1 MLASDAN
8 ATMNDIGKYLR
19 NVFPDSHQSPHFVEA
34 ERTKANERAKE
45 LMVIKRFALDVSV
58 MSVLSVSLIGALAGC
73 QKQSP
78 DDAPAPVAAT
88 TSAAPASTTAQAPAY
103 QPPTAEQLFA
113 LVAPIALFPDRLVA
127 QTLAA
132 STHPDDVGAARDFL
146 QQNRNLTGSALI
158 DAADGQP
165 WDPSVKSLVAF
176 PAVLDQLAN
185 NTEWTAALGA
195 AYASEP
201 TDVMNAIQVMRGRA
215 RAHGNLQN
223 SPQQTVQI
231 DPRGPSDD
239 ETVPDDNGI
248 VAAPAQTI
256 LIEPAE
262 SGVVYVPDYDPDA
275 VYGEPIVTRVYSQG
289 WYEEPPHDR
298 GDLVATGL
306 ISFGAGVLV
315 GELFASHG
323 HREPPRWGWN
333 SWNTSWGGGRPGG
346 PHYGGRPAIV
356 YDNHP
361 YPVNRTTVINRT
373 VNIDRS
379 VHVDRSNHID
389 NRHDFNNNNV
399 EGRRPGAPVAAAPRP
414 IQPDYAHMQRPNFTA
429 GMTRPTAPNARPA
442 LPPPQAAQAQRA
454 EGQRADGRAQA
465 FGQRP
470 GNPGNPAEARN
481 ANAAQALRPGQ
492 PQPGQNV
499 TRNEPTRFDPRQQVG
514 GQVGQV
520 PHVDPREQQR
530 GAQAAQAGR
539 PESRPAQVAQPSRVD
554 PRQQQAAQAQQQAN
568 AREQEAERSRA
579 EAQQRAAATPRPQP
593 AAQPQRPQQVER
605 PAFQQRPEP
614 QRVEPERQAQQR
626 PEPQRME
633 PQRQPQQQQ
642 RPAPAP
648 RPQPQPQHENHAPA
662 SKPAPPAHH
671 DKHDD
676 H

>member
-1 MLASDAN
+1 
-8 ATMNDIGKYLR
+8 
-19 NVFPDSHQSPHFVEA
+19 
-34 ERTKANERAKE
+34 
-45 LMVIKRFALDVSV
+45 MVIKRFALDVSM

-73 QKQSP
+73 QRQAP
-78 DDAPAPVAAT
+78 ADAPAPVAAT
-88 TSAAPASTTAQAPAY
+88 TAVAPASATAQAPAY

-132 STHPDDVGAARDFL
+132 STHPDDVDAARDFL

-223 SPQQTVQI
+223 SAQQVVQI

-239 ETVPDDNGI
+239 ETVAEDGGI

-262 SGVVYVPDYDPDA
+262 SDVVYVPDYDPDA

-289 WYEEPPHDR
+289 WYEAPPRQD
-298 GDLVATGL
+298 DLVVTGL
-306 ISFGAGVLV
+306 VSFGVGVLV
-315 GELFASHG
+315 GQLFSSHE

-346 PHYGGRPAIV
+346 PHYGRPAIV

-379 VHVDRSNHID
+379 THID
-389 NRHDFNNNNV
+389 NRHDFNNRIDNR
-399 EGRRPGAPVAAAPRP
+399 GRPAPIAAAPRP
-414 IQPDYAHMQRPNFTA
+414 AQPDYAHMQRPNFTA

-442 LPPPQAAQAQRA
+442 LPPPQAQRA
-454 EGQRADGRAQA
+454 QEQRGDGQRGDGRAPDFA
-465 FGQRP
+465 QRP
-470 GNPGNPAEARN
+470 GNPADARGPN
-481 ANAAQALRPGQ
+481 AGQSLRPGQ
-492 PQPGQNV
+492 IAGQPSRPGQTQPAQNAA
-499 TRNEPTRFDPRQQVG
+499 RNEPTRFDPRQQVA
-514 GQVGQV
+514 GQV

-530 GAQAAQAGR
+530 AAQAGHQDAR
-539 PESRPAQVAQPSRVD
+539 PQQIAQPTRVD
-554 PRQQQAAQAQQQAN
+554 PRQQQLPQQRVDS
-568 AREQEAERSRA
+568 REQDVERSRA
-579 EAQQRAAATPRPQP
+579 EAQQRAAAAPRPQAIP
-593 AAQPQRPQQVER
+593 QPQRPQQFERPPVQER
-605 PAFQQRPEP
+605 PAPQRVEQQRPQPQHVEPQRIEQQRPQPQRAEPQREQQRAAPQRPEP
-614 QRVEPERQAQQR
+614 QHENR
-626 PEPQRME
+626 
-633 PQRQPQQQQ
+633 
-642 RPAPAP
+642 APAP
-648 RPQPQPQHENHAPA
+648 KQAAPQR
-662 SKPAPPAHH
+662 H
-671 DKHDD
+671 DKKDD
-676 H
+676 HGG

>member
-1 MLASDAN
+1 
-8 ATMNDIGKYLR
+8 
-19 NVFPDSHQSPHFVEA
+19 
-34 ERTKANERAKE
+34 
-45 LMVIKRFALDVSV
+45 MVSKRFARDISV

-73 QKQSP
+73 QRQ
-78 DDAPAPVAAT
+78 APADPQAPVAAT
-88 TSAAPASTTAQAPAY
+88 TAIAPAPATAQAPAY

-132 STHPDDVGAARDFL
+132 STHPDDVAAARDFL
-146 QQNRNLTGSALI
+146 EQNRNLTGSALI

-223 SPQQTVQI
+223 SAQQTVQI

-239 ETVPDDNGI
+239 ETVAEDGGI

-262 SGVVYVPDYDPDA
+262 SDVVYVPDYDPDT

-289 WYEEPPHDR
+289 WYEAPPRRD
-298 GDLVATGL
+298 DLIATGL
-306 ISFGAGVLV
+306 VSFGAGILV

-333 SWNTSWGGGRPGG
+333 AWNTSWGGGRPGG

-379 VHVDRSNHID
+379 VHIDRSNHID
-389 NRHDFNNNNV
+389 NRHDFNNATNN
-399 EGRRPGAPVAAAPRP
+399 GFANHPIDRRGQAAPIANAARP
-414 IQPDYAHMQRPNFTA
+414 SPPDYAHMQRPTFTA
-429 GMTRPTAPNARPA
+429 GMTHPTAPNARPS
-442 LPPPQAAQAQRA
+442 LPPPQAARV
-454 EGQRADGRAQA
+454 EGQRADGRGPEVA
-465 FGQRP
+465 GRP
-470 GNPGNPAEARN
+470 GNPADVRN
-481 ANAAQALRPGQ
+481 ANAGQAFRP
-492 PQPGQNV
+492 
-499 TRNEPTRFDPRQQVG
+499 
-514 GQVGQV
+514 GQVGQAPRLD
-520 PHVDPREQQR
+520 PHEQQR
-530 GAQAAQAGR
+530 GAQATRQDAR
-539 PESRPAQVAQPSRVD
+539 PLPSAQPQPQSPQRID
-554 PRQQQAAQAQQQAN
+554 PRAG
-568 AREQEAERSRA
+568 EAERSRA
-579 EAQQRAAATPRPQP
+579 EAQQRAATAPRPQASP
-593 AAQPQRPQQVER
+593 QPQRQQPVER
-605 PAFQQRPEP
+605 PANQERPMPSMPPRIEQPRPEP
-614 QRVEPERQAQQR
+614 QRAAPQRQ
-626 PEPQRME
+626 EPQRVE
-633 PQRQPQQQQ
+633 Q
-642 RPAPAP
+642 P
-648 RPQPQPQHENHAPA
+648 RPQPQRAEPQREPQRAAPQQRPEPQHENHAPA
-662 SKPAPPAHH
+662 PRPAPQHH
-671 DKHDD
+671 DKKDEHG
-676 H
+676 

>member
-1 MLASDAN
+1 LLHCSVKTCVFDAN
-8 ATMNDIGKYLR
+8 GRMNDIGKSLR
-19 NVFPDSHQSPHFVEA
+19 NAVSDSHQSPVFDEA
-34 ERTKANERAKE
+34 ERTKVHERAKE
-45 LMVIKRFALDVSV
+45 LMVIKRFALDIPM

-73 QKQSP
+73 QRQAP
-78 DDAPAPVAAT
+78 ADADAPASVAAT
-88 TSAAPASTTAQAPAY
+88 STAAPAATSAQAPGY
-103 QPPTAEQLFA
+103 QQPTAEQLFA

-146 QQNRNLTGSALI
+146 QQNQNLTGAALI
-158 DAADGQP
+158 DGADGQP

-223 SPQQTVQI
+223 SAQQVVQV
-231 DPRGPSDD
+231 DQRGPSDD
-239 ETVPDDNGI
+239 ETVADDNGI

-256 LIEPAE
+256 VIEPAE

-289 WYEEPPHDR
+289 WYEEPPRDR

-373 VNIDRS
+373 VNINRS
-379 VHVDRSNHID
+379 VNVDRSNHID
-389 NRHDFNNNNV
+389 NRHDFNNRIDD
-399 EGRRPGAPVAAAPRP
+399 RRQAAPVAAAPRP
-414 IQPDYAHMQRPNFTA
+414 AQPDYAHMQRPNFTA
-429 GMTRPTAPNARPA
+429 GMTRPTAPNARPNV
-442 LPPPQAAQAQRA
+442 PPPQA
-454 EGQRADGRAQA
+454 QRADARGPE

-470 GNPGNPAEARN
+470 G
-481 ANAAQALRPGQ
+481 
-492 PQPGQNV
+492 QNV
-499 TRNEPTRFDPRQQVG
+499 TQNGPTRFDPRQQTA
-514 GQVGQV
+514 GQV

-530 GAQAAQAGR
+530 AAQAGR
-539 PESRPAQVAQPSRVD
+539 QEGRPPQAEQPARID

-568 AREQEAERSRA
+568 GREQQAERSRA
-579 EAQQRAAATPRPQP
+579 EAQQRAAAMP
-593 AAQPQRPQQVER
+593 QPQRPQQVER
-605 PAFQQRPEP
+605 PQVQERPVPQHMEQQQQQQQQRQEQQQ
-614 QRVEPERQAQQR
+614 QRQQQQQERQQQQQ
-626 PEPQRME
+626 QRME
-633 PQRQPQQQQ
+633 QQREQQ
-642 RPAPAP
+642 RPAPQP
-648 RPQPQPQHENHAPA
+648 RQEPQQRQQPQHENRAPA
-662 SKPAPPAHH
+662 QKAAPPAHH

>member
-1 MLASDAN
+1 
-8 ATMNDIGKYLR
+8 
-19 NVFPDSHQSPHFVEA
+19 
-34 ERTKANERAKE
+34 
-45 LMVIKRFALDVSV
+45 MVIKRFALDISM

-73 QKQSP
+73 QRQAP
-78 DDAPAPVAAT
+78 ADADAQAPVAAT
-88 TSAAPASTTAQAPAY
+88 SAAGPATASTQAPAY
-103 QPPTAEQLFA
+103 QLPTAEQLFA

-146 QQNRNLTGSALI
+146 QQNRNLTGAALI

-223 SPQQTVQI
+223 SAQQVVQVEQ
-231 DPRGPSDD
+231 RGPSVD
-239 ETVPDDNGI
+239 ETVADDNGI

-256 LIEPAE
+256 VIEPAE

-289 WYEEPPHDR
+289 WYEEPPRDR

-361 YPVNRTTVINRT
+361 YAVNRTTVINRT
-373 VNIDRS
+373 VNINRS
-379 VHVDRSNHID
+379 VNIDRSNHID
-389 NRHDFNNNNV
+389 NRHDFNNNNIDN
-399 EGRRPGAPVAAAPRP
+399 RRQAAPVATGARPAP
-414 IQPDYAHMQRPNFTA
+414 PDYAHMQRPNFTA
-429 GMTRPTAPNARPA
+429 GMTHPTAPNARPA
-442 LPPPQAAQAQRA
+442 LPPPQAQAQAQAEA
-454 EGQRADGRAQA
+454 EGQRADGRGLA

-470 GNPGNPAEARN
+470 GNPADPRN
-481 ANAAQALRPGQ
+481 ANAARAFRPSQ
-492 PQPGQNV
+492 NPPGQNV
-499 TRNEPTRFDPRQQVG
+499 TRNEPTRFDPRQQAG
-514 GQVGQV
+514 GQV

-530 GAQAAQAGR
+530 ATQAA
-539 PESRPAQVAQPSRVD
+539 
-554 PRQQQAAQAQQQAN
+554 QAAQAQQQAN
-568 AREQEAERSRA
+568 AREQEAGRSRA
-579 EAQQRAAATPRPQP
+579 EAQQRAAAMPRPQP
-593 AAQPQRPQQVER
+593 AAQPRLQPQPQPQPQRPQQIERQPAQER
-605 PAFQQRPEP
+605 PMPQRAEPQREPQQRMEQPRPQP
-614 QRVEPERQAQQR
+614 QRVEQQHEQQR
-626 PEPQRME
+626 SAP
-633 PQRQPQQQQ
+633 QQ
-642 RPAPAP
+642 RPAPQQ
-648 RPQPQPQHENHAPA
+648 RQEPQHENHAPA
-662 SKPAPPAHH
+662 QKAAPPAHH
-671 DKHDD
+671 DRHDD

>member
-1 MLASDAN
+1 M
-8 ATMNDIGKYLR
+8 
-19 NVFPDSHQSPHFVEA
+19 
-34 ERTKANERAKE
+34 
-45 LMVIKRFALDVSV
+45 IKRFALDIPM
-58 MSVLSVSLIGALAGC
+58 MSILSVSLIGALAGC
-73 QKQSP
+73 QRQAP

-88 TSAAPASTTAQAPAY
+88 TAAAPASATTQAPAAY

-146 QQNRNLTGSALI
+146 QQNRNLTGSGLI

-223 SPQQTVQI
+223 SAQQVVQV
-231 DPRGPSDD
+231 DARGPSDD
-239 ETVPDDNGI
+239 ETVAEDGGI

-262 SGVVYVPDYDPDA
+262 SDVVYVPDYDPDA

-289 WYEEPPHDR
+289 WYEAPPRRD
-298 GDLVATGL
+298 DLVVTGL
-306 ISFGAGVLV
+306 VSFGVGVLV
-315 GELFASHG
+315 GQLFSSHE

-346 PHYGGRPAIV
+346 PHYGRPAIV

-379 VHVDRSNHID
+379 THID
-389 NRHDFNNNNV
+389 NRHDFNNNHVDN
-399 EGRRPGAPVAAAPRP
+399 RRQAAPIAAAPRP
-414 IQPDYAHMQRPNFTA
+414 AAPDYAHMQRPNFTA

-442 LPPPQAAQAQRA
+442 LPPPQALRPEAQRG
-454 EGQRADGRAQA
+454 EGQRGDGRAPDFA
-465 FGQRP
+465 QRP
-470 GNPGNPAEARN
+470 GQTGG
-481 ANAAQALRPGQ
+481 QQLRPGQ
-492 PQPGQNV
+492 AQPGQPAA
-499 TRNEPTRFDPRQQVG
+499 RNEPTRFDPRQQVA
-514 GQVGQV
+514 GQV

-530 GAQAAQAGR
+530 AAQPGHQDAR
-539 PESRPAQVAQPSRVD
+539 QQQVAQPQRVD
-554 PRQQQAAQAQQQAN
+554 Q
-568 AREQEAERSRA
+568 REQEAEHSRA
-579 EAQQRAAATPRPQP
+579 QAQQRAAEAQRPQAVP
-593 AAQPQRPQQVER
+593 QPQRPQQFERPPTQER
-605 PAFQQRPEP
+605 PAP
-614 QRVEPERQAQQR
+614 QRVEPQHAEPQREQQRAAPPR
-626 PEPQRME
+626 PEPQHENR
-633 PQRQPQQQQ
+633 
-642 RPAPAP
+642 APAP
-648 RPQPQPQHENHAPA
+648 KQAAPQPKQAAPQRRDR
-662 SKPAPPAHH
+662 K
-671 DKHDD
+671 DD
-676 H
+676 HGG

>member
-1 MLASDAN
+1 MTFQTAISHLVSSKLSA
-8 ATMNDIGKYLR
+8 LR
-19 NVFPDSHQSPHFVEA
+19 P
-34 ERTKANERAKE
+34 NERANE
-45 LMVIKRFALDVSV
+45 LMVIKRFALDVSM
-58 MSVLSVSLIGALAGC
+58 MSVLSISLIGALAGC
-73 QKQSP
+73 QRE
-78 DDAPAPVAAT
+78 APADAQVPVAAAT
-88 TSAAPASTTAQAPAY
+88 AAAPASAASQAPAY

-146 QQNRNLTGSALI
+146 QQNRDLTGIALI
-158 DAADGQP
+158 DAADAQP

-223 SPQQTVQI
+223 SAQQVVQV
-231 DPRGPSDD
+231 DARGPSD
-239 ETVPDDNGI
+239 ETVAEDAGI

-262 SGVVYVPDYDPDA
+262 SDVVYVPDYDPDA

-289 WYEEPPHDR
+289 WYEAPRRRD
-298 GDLVATGL
+298 DLIATGL

-315 GELFASHG
+315 GQLFSSHE

-346 PHYGGRPAIV
+346 PHYGPPAIV

-373 VNIDRS
+373 VNINRS
-379 VHVDRSNHID
+379 THID
-389 NRHDFNNNNV
+389 NRHKFNNNNNNQSDNR
-399 EGRRPGAPVAAAPRP
+399 GRPAPLTAAPRP
-414 IQPDYAHMQRPNFTA
+414 AAPDYAHMQRPNFTA

-442 LPPPQAAQAQRA
+442 LPPPQAQRA
-454 EGQRADGRAQA
+454 QEQRADGHRGDGRTPDLA
-465 FGQRP
+465 QRP
-470 GNPGNPAEARN
+470 GNPTEARGQN
-481 ANAAQALRPGQ
+481 AGQPLRPGQ
-492 PQPGQNV
+492 AVGQAAGQQPRPGQTQPGQNAA
-499 TRNEPTRFDPRQQVG
+499 RNAPTRFDPRQQA
-514 GQVGQV
+514 VGQV

-530 GAQAAQAGR
+530 NAQPGRPDTRPQQAAQ
-539 PESRPAQVAQPSRVD
+539 PARID
-554 PRQQQAAQAQQQAN
+554 PRQQQPAQPQRIDG
-568 AREQEAERSRA
+568 REQEAERARA
-579 EAQQRAAATPRPQP
+579 EAQQRAAAAPRPQALP
-593 AAQPQRPQQVER
+593 QAVPQPQRPQQFQRPPAQER
-605 PAFQQRPEP
+605 PVP
-614 QRVEPERQAQQR
+614 QRAEQPRPAQQR
-626 PEPQRME
+626 AE
-633 PQRQPQQQQ
+633 QPRPAQQ
-642 RPAPAP
+642 RAEQP
-648 RPQPQPQHENHAPA
+648 RPQPQRAEPQREQQRAAPSRPEPQHENRAPA
-662 SKPAPPAHH
+662 AKPAPPAHH
-671 DKHDD
+671 EKHDD

>member
-1 MLASDAN
+1 
-8 ATMNDIGKYLR
+8 
-19 NVFPDSHQSPHFVEA
+19 
-34 ERTKANERAKE
+34 
-45 LMVIKRFALDVSV
+45 MVIKRFALDVSV

-73 QKQSP
+73 QRQAP
-78 DDAPAPVAAT
+78 ADAPAPVAAT
-88 TSAAPASTTAQAPAY
+88 TAAAPASAATQAAAY

-132 STHPDDVGAARDFL
+132 STHPDDVAAARDFL

-158 DAADGQP
+158 DAADAQP

-185 NTEWTAALGA
+185 NAEWTGALGA

-223 SPQQTVQI
+223 SSQQTVQI
-231 DPRGPSDD
+231 DQRGPSAD
-239 ETVPDDNGI
+239 ETVADDNGI

-262 SGVVYVPDYDPDA
+262 SDVVYVPDYDPDA
-275 VYGEPIVTRVYSQG
+275 VYGEPIVSRVYSQG
-289 WYEEPPHDR
+289 WYEEPPRDR

-346 PHYGGRPAIV
+346 PHYGRPAIV

-373 VNIDRS
+373 VNINRS
-379 VHVDRSNHID
+379 VNIDRSNHID
-389 NRHDFNNNNV
+389 NR
-399 EGRRPGAPVAAAPRP
+399 RQAAPVATGARPAP
-414 IQPDYAHMQRPNFTA
+414 PDYAHMQRPNFTA

-442 LPPPQAAQAQRA
+442 LPPPQAQAQAQRA
-454 EGQRADGRAQA
+454 EGQRADGRGQA

-470 GNPGNPAEARN
+470 GNPADARN
-481 ANAAQALRPGQ
+481 TNAAQALRPGQ
-492 PQPGQNV
+492 PQQPGQNV
-499 TRNEPTRFDPRQQVG
+499 THNQPTRFDPRQRSP
-514 GQVGQV
+514 GQV

-530 GAQAAQAGR
+530 AAQAAQAGR
-539 PESRPAQVAQPSRVD
+539 QEARPPQVAQPAHVD
-554 PRQQQAAQAQQQAN
+554 PRQQQAAQAQQAN
-568 AREQEAERSRA
+568 AREQEANRSRA
-579 EAQQRAAATPRPQP
+579 EAQQRATAMPRPQP
-593 AAQPQRPQQVER
+593 AAQPQRPPQSER
-605 PAFQQRPEP
+605 QPAQERSMP
-614 QRVEPERQAQQR
+614 QREA
-626 PEPQRME
+626 PQRAE
-633 PQRQPQQQQ
+633 Q
-642 RPAPAP
+642 P
-648 RPQPQPQHENHAPA
+648 RPQPQRQEPQREQQRPASQPRQEPQHENHAPA
-662 SKPAPPAHH
+662 SKPAPPAKR

>member
-1 MLASDAN
+1 
-8 ATMNDIGKYLR
+8 
-19 NVFPDSHQSPHFVEA
+19 
-34 ERTKANERAKE
+34 
-45 LMVIKRFALDVSV
+45 MVIKRFALDVSV

-73 QKQSP
+73 QRQAP
-78 DDAPAPVAAT
+78 ADAPAPVAAT
-88 TSAAPASTTAQAPAY
+88 AASAPAPASEATSAAAY

-132 STHPDDVGAARDFL
+132 ATHPDDVAAARDFL

-185 NTEWTAALGA
+185 NTEWTGALGA

-223 SPQQTVQI
+223 SAQQTVQI
-231 DPRGPSDD
+231 DARGPSDD
-239 ETVPDDNGI
+239 ETVADDNGI

-256 LIEPAE
+256 LIEPAQ
-262 SGVVYVPDYDPDA
+262 SDVVYVPDYDPDA

-289 WYEEPPHDR
+289 WYEEPPRDR

-346 PHYGGRPAIV
+346 PHYGRPAIV

-373 VNIDRS
+373 VNINRS
-379 VHVDRSNHID
+379 VNIDRSNHID
-389 NRHDFNNNNV
+389 NRHDFNNGNNN
-399 EGRRPGAPVAAAPRP
+399 GNINNNIDSRRQAAPLATGARP
-414 IQPDYAHMQRPNFTA
+414 APPDYAHMQRPNFTA

-442 LPPPQAAQAQRA
+442 LPPPQQAQAQRA
-454 EGQRADGRAQA
+454 EGQRPDGRGQE

-470 GNPGNPAEARN
+470 GNPAEVRN
-481 ANAAQALRPGQ
+481 LNAAQAFRPGQ
-492 PQPGQNV
+492 PQQPGQNV
-499 TRNEPTRFDPRQQVG
+499 TRNEPTRFDPRQQSP
-514 GQVGQV
+514 GQV

-530 GAQAAQAGR
+530 T
-539 PESRPAQVAQPSRVD
+539 AQPARVD
-554 PRQQQAAQAQQQAN
+554 PRQQEAAQAQQQAN
-568 AREQEAERSRA
+568 AREQEANRSRA

-593 AAQPQRPQQVER
+593 AAQPQRPPQFERQPAQER
-605 PAFQQRPEP
+605 PMPQREAP
-614 QRVEPERQAQQR
+614 QRVEQPR
-626 PEPQRME
+626 PQPQRQE
-633 PQRQPQQQQ
+633 PQRQEPQREQQ
-642 RPAPAP
+642 RPAPQP
-648 RPQPQPQHENHAPA
+648 RPEPQHENHAPA
-662 SKPAPPAHH
+662 SKPAPPAKH

>member
-1 MLASDAN
+1 
-8 ATMNDIGKYLR
+8 
-19 NVFPDSHQSPHFVEA
+19 
-34 ERTKANERAKE
+34 
-45 LMVIKRFALDVSV
+45 MVIKRFAPDVSM

-73 QKQSP
+73 QRQAP
-78 DDAPAPVAAT
+78 ADAQAPVAAT
-88 TSAAPASTTAQAPAY
+88 TAAAPASAMTQAPAY
-103 QPPTAEQLFA
+103 QPPTAEQLYA

-223 SPQQTVQI
+223 SAQQVVQI

-239 ETVPDDNGI
+239 ETVAEDGGI

-262 SGVVYVPDYDPDA
+262 PDVVYVPDYDPDT

-289 WYEEPPHDR
+289 WYEAPPRQD
-298 GDLVATGL
+298 DLVVTGL
-306 ISFGAGVLV
+306 VSFGVGVLV
-315 GELFASHG
+315 GQLFSSHE

-333 SWNTSWGGGRPGG
+333 AWNTSWGGGRPGG
-346 PHYGGRPAIV
+346 PHYGRPAIV

-379 VHVDRSNHID
+379 THID
-389 NRHDFNNNNV
+389 NRHDFNNRIDNR
-399 EGRRPGAPVAAAPRP
+399 GRPAPIAAAPRP
-414 IQPDYAHMQRPNFTA
+414 VQPDYAHMQRPNFTA

-442 LPPPQAAQAQRA
+442 LPPPQAQRA
-454 EGQRADGRAQA
+454 QEQRADEQRGGGRAPDFA
-465 FGQRP
+465 QRP
-470 GNPGNPAEARN
+470 GNPADARGPN
-481 ANAAQALRPGQ
+481 VGQSLRPGQ
-492 PQPGQNV
+492 IAGQPSRPGQTQAVQNA
-499 TRNEPTRFDPRQQVG
+499 TRNEPTRFDPRQRVA
-514 GQVGQV
+514 GQV
-520 PHVDPREQQR
+520 PHIDPREQQR
-530 GAQAAQAGR
+530 AAQ
-539 PESRPAQVAQPSRVD
+539 PERQDAHPQQMAQPTRVD
-554 PRQQQAAQAQQQAN
+554 PRQQQLPQQRIDS
-568 AREQEAERSRA
+568 REQDVERSRA
-579 EAQQRAAATPRPQP
+579 EAQQRAADAPRPQALP
-593 AAQPQRPQQVER
+593 QPQRPQQFERPSVQER
-605 PAFQQRPEP
+605 PAPQRMEQQRPQPQHVEPQREQPRAAPQRPEP
-614 QRVEPERQAQQR
+614 QHENRASAPKQAA
-626 PEPQRME
+626 PQR
-633 PQRQPQQQQ
+633 
-642 RPAPAP
+642 
-648 RPQPQPQHENHAPA
+648 
-662 SKPAPPAHH
+662 H
-671 DKHDD
+671 DKKDD
-676 H
+676 HGG

>member
-1 MLASDAN
+1 
-8 ATMNDIGKYLR
+8 
-19 NVFPDSHQSPHFVEA
+19 
-34 ERTKANERAKE
+34 
-45 LMVIKRFALDVSV
+45 MVIKRFALDVSM
-58 MSVLSVSLIGALAGC
+58 MSVLSVSLIGVLAGC
-73 QKQSP
+73 QRQAP
-78 DDAPAPVAAT
+78 ADAPAPVAAT
-88 TSAAPASTTAQAPAY
+88 SAAMPAADAAQAPAY

-132 STHPDDVGAARDFL
+132 STHPDDVGGARDFL

-158 DAADGQP
+158 DAADAQP

-223 SPQQTVQI
+223 SAQQVVQV
-231 DPRGPSDD
+231 DARGPSDD
-239 ETVPDDNGI
+239 ETVADDNGI

-262 SGVVYVPDYDPDA
+262 SDVVYVPDYDPDA
-275 VYGEPIVTRVYSQG
+275 VYGEPIVSRVYSQG
-289 WYEEPPHDR
+289 WYEEPRDR

-333 SWNTSWGGGRPGG
+333 AWNTSWGGGRPGG
-346 PHYGGRPAIV
+346 PHYGRPAIV

-379 VHVDRSNHID
+379 THID
-389 NRHDFNNNNV
+389 NRHDFNNNTNRFDN
-399 EGRRPGAPVAAAPRP
+399 RRQAAPIAAAPRP
-414 IQPDYAHMQRPNFTA
+414 AAPDYAHMQRPNFTA

-442 LPPPQAAQAQRA
+442 LPPPQAQRA
-454 EGQRADGRAQA
+454 EAQRSQEQRADGQRGDGRAPDVA
-465 FGQRP
+465 QRP
-470 GNPGNPAEARN
+470 GNPADARGPN
-481 ANAAQALRPGQ
+481 AGQALRPGQ
-492 PQPGQNV
+492 AVGQQRPGQAPPIPSAA
-499 TRNEPTRFDPRQQVG
+499 RNEPTRLDPRQQA
-514 GQVGQV
+514 VGQV

-530 GAQAAQAGR
+530 AAQPGR
-539 PESRPAQVAQPSRVD
+539 PDTHPQQAGQPAQPQRVD
-554 PRQQQAAQAQQQAN
+554 GRD
-568 AREQEAERSRA
+568 QEAERARA
-579 EAQQRAAATPRPQP
+579 EAQQRATATPRPQP
-593 AAQPQRPQQVER
+593 APQQQRPPQQFERPPAQKRPQPQRAEPQREAPQPRAEPQRIEQQR
-605 PAFQQRPEP
+605 PQPQRAEPQREQQRAAPPRPEP
-614 QRVEPERQAQQR
+614 QHENRAPA
-626 PEPQRME
+626 PK
-633 PQRQPQQQQ
+633 
-642 RPAPAP
+642 PAPA
-648 RPQPQPQHENHAPA
+648 
-662 SKPAPPAHH
+662 AHH

>member
-1 MLASDAN
+1 MAFQTAISHLGSPKLN
-8 ATMNDIGKYLR
+8 ATRPYPR
-19 NVFPDSHQSPHFVEA
+19 V
-34 ERTKANERAKE
+34 KE
-45 LMVIKRFALDVSV
+45 LMVSKRFALDISM

-73 QKQSP
+73 QRQ
-78 DDAPAPVAAT
+78 APADPQAPVAAT
-88 TSAAPASTTAQAPAY
+88 SAIAPAPATAQAPAY

-132 STHPDDVGAARDFL
+132 STHPDDVAAARDFL
-146 QQNRNLTGSALI
+146 EQNRNLTGGALI

-223 SPQQTVQI
+223 SAQQTVQI

-239 ETVPDDNGI
+239 ETVADDAGI

-256 LIEPAE
+256 YIEPAE
-262 SGVVYVPDYDPDA
+262 SDVVYVPDYDPDA

-289 WYEEPPHDR
+289 WYEAPPRRD
-298 GDLVATGL
+298 DLIATGL
-306 ISFGAGVLV
+306 VSFGAGILV

-333 SWNTSWGGGRPGG
+333 AWNTSWGGGRPGG

-379 VHVDRSNHID
+379 VHIDRSNHID
-389 NRHDFNNNNV
+389 NRHDFNNTTNN
-399 EGRRPGAPVAAAPRP
+399 GFANHPIDPRRQAAPIANAARP
-414 IQPDYAHMQRPNFTA
+414 SPPDYAHMQRPTFTA
-429 GMTRPTAPNARPA
+429 GMTHPTAPNARPV
-442 LPPPQAAQAQRA
+442 LPAQSV
-454 EGQRADGRAQA
+454 
-465 FGQRP
+465 
-470 GNPGNPAEARN
+470 AR
-481 ANAAQALRPGQ
+481 G
-492 PQPGQNV
+492 
-499 TRNEPTRFDPRQQVG
+499 EPTRFDPRQQAG

-520 PHVDPREQQR
+520 PRVDPREQQR
-530 GAQAAQAGR
+530 GVQAARQDAR
-539 PESRPAQVAQPSRVD
+539 PLPAAQPQQPQRID
-554 PRQQQAAQAQQQAN
+554 PRAG
-568 AREQEAERSRA
+568 EAERSRA
-579 EAQQRAAATPRPQP
+579 EAQQRAAATPRQQAFP
-593 AAQPQRPQQVER
+593 QPQRQAPVER
-605 PAFQQRPEP
+605 PAAQERPMPSMPQRIEQPRPEP
-614 QRVEPERQAQQR
+614 QRAA
-626 PEPQRME
+626 
-633 PQRQPQQQQ
+633 PQRQEPQHVEQ
-642 RPAPAP
+642 P
-648 RPQPQPQHENHAPA
+648 RPQPQQRVEPQREPQRAAPQQRPEPQHENHAPA
-662 SKPAPPAHH
+662 PRPAPQHH
-671 DKHDD
+671 DKKDEHGG
-676 H
+676 

>member
-1 MLASDAN
+1 
-8 ATMNDIGKYLR
+8 
-19 NVFPDSHQSPHFVEA
+19 
-34 ERTKANERAKE
+34 
-45 LMVIKRFALDVSV
+45 MVIKRFALDVSV

-73 QKQSP
+73 QRQAP
-78 DDAPAPVAAT
+78 ADAPAPVAAAT
-88 TSAAPASTTAQAPAY
+88 APAAEAAQQPAY
-103 QPPTAEQLFA
+103 QQPTAEQLFA

-132 STHPDDVGAARDFL
+132 STHPDDVGQARDFL

-223 SPQQTVQI
+223 SAQQFVQI
-231 DPRGPSDD
+231 DQRGASDD
-239 ETVPDDNGI
+239 ETVADDNGI

-262 SGVVYVPDYDPDA
+262 SDVVYVPDYDPDA

-289 WYEEPPHDR
+289 WYEEPR
-298 GDLVATGL
+298 ERSDLVTTGL

-346 PHYGGRPAIV
+346 PHYGRPAIV

-373 VNIDRS
+373 VNINRS
-379 VHVDRSNHID
+379 VNIDRSNHID
-389 NRHDFNNNNV
+389 NRHDFNNNNIDN
-399 EGRRPGAPVAAAPRP
+399 RRQAAPVANGARPAP
-414 IQPDYAHMQRPNFTA
+414 PDYAHMQRPNFTA

-442 LPPPQAAQAQRA
+442 LPPPQRQQVQAAQAQRA
-454 EGQRADGRAQA
+454 DGRGPES
-465 FGQRP
+465 GQRP
-470 GNPGNPAEARN
+470 GSPAEARN
-481 ANAAQALRPGQ
+481 TNAAQAFHPGQ

-499 TRNEPTRFDPRQQVG
+499 SRNEPTRFDPHQQTP
-514 GQVGQV
+514 GQA
-520 PHVDPREQQR
+520 PHEDAREQQR
-530 GAQAAQAGR
+530 AAQAAQAGR
-539 PESRPAQVAQPSRVD
+539 QEARPPQVAQPARVD
-554 PRQQQAAQAQQQAN
+554 PRQQQAAQAAQAQQQAN
-568 AREQEAERSRA
+568 ARNQEAERSRA
-579 EAQQRAAATPRPQP
+579 EAQQRAAAAPRPKP
-593 AAQPQRPQQVER
+593 VAQPQRPPQFDRPPAQER
-605 PAFQQRPEP
+605 PMPQQREAP
-614 QRVEPERQAQQR
+614 QRVEQQQR
-626 PEPQRME
+626 PQPQRQEPQRE
-633 PQRQPQQQQ
+633 QQ
-642 RPAPAP
+642 RPAPTP
-648 RPQPQPQHENHAPA
+648 RPEPQHENHAPA
-662 SKPAPPAHH
+662 AKPAPPAKH

>member
-1 MLASDAN
+1 
-8 ATMNDIGKYLR
+8 
-19 NVFPDSHQSPHFVEA
+19 
-34 ERTKANERAKE
+34 
-45 LMVIKRFALDVSV
+45 MVSKRFALDISM

-73 QKQSP
+73 QRQ
-78 DDAPAPVAAT
+78 APADPQAPVAAT
-88 TSAAPASTTAQAPAY
+88 SAIAPAPATAQAPAY

-132 STHPDDVGAARDFL
+132 STHPDDVAAARDFL
-146 QQNRNLTGSALI
+146 EQNRNLTGSALI

-223 SPQQTVQI
+223 SAQQTVQI
-231 DPRGPSDD
+231 DPRGPFDD
-239 ETVPDDNGI
+239 ETVAEDGGI

-262 SGVVYVPDYDPDA
+262 SDVVYVPDYDPDT

-289 WYEEPPHDR
+289 WYEAPPRRD
-298 GDLVATGL
+298 DLIATGL
-306 ISFGAGVLV
+306 VSFGAGILV

-333 SWNTSWGGGRPGG
+333 AWNTSWGGGRPGG

-379 VHVDRSNHID
+379 VHIDRSNHID
-389 NRHDFNNNNV
+389 NRHDFNNTTNN
-399 EGRRPGAPVAAAPRP
+399 GFANHPIDPRRQAAPIANAARP
-414 IQPDYAHMQRPNFTA
+414 SPPDYAHMQRPTFTA
-429 GMTRPTAPNARPA
+429 GMTHPTAPNARPA
-442 LPPPQAAQAQRA
+442 LPPPQAVHA
-454 EGQRADGRAQA
+454 EGQRADGRGPEFA
-465 FGQRP
+465 GRP
-470 GNPGNPAEARN
+470 GNPADVRN
-481 ANAAQALRPGQ
+481 ANAGQAFRPGQ
-492 PQPGQNV
+492 NTPAQNV
-499 TRNEPTRFDPRQQVG
+499 ARGEPARFDPRQQVG

-520 PHVDPREQQR
+520 PRVDPHEQPR
-530 GAQAAQAGR
+530 GAQAARQDAR
-539 PESRPAQVAQPSRVD
+539 PLPTAQPQQPQRID
-554 PRQQQAAQAQQQAN
+554 PRAD
-568 AREQEAERSRA
+568 EAEHSHA
-579 EAQQRAAATPRPQP
+579 EAQQRAAATARQQSFP
-593 AAQPQRPQQVER
+593 QPQRQPPVER
-605 PAFQQRPEP
+605 PAAQERPTQPMPQRVEQPRPEP
-614 QRVEPERQAQQR
+614 QRAA
-626 PEPQRME
+626 PQRQE
-633 PQRQPQQQQ
+633 PQRQEPQHVEQ
-642 RPAPAP
+642 P
-648 RPQPQPQHENHAPA
+648 RPQPQQRAEPQREPQRAAPQQRPEPQHENHAPA
-662 SKPAPPAHH
+662 PRPAPQHH
-671 DKHDD
+671 DKKDEHGG
-676 H
+676 